1 LLKRIYTVV
10 AILAIVNLLV
20 MVVLIGVAWAS
31 GRLSAERVEQFAM
44 VLRGELDEEQAPAT
58 QPAAT
63 QPAPQAASEKIRH
76 DEELEEI
83 LARRFD
89 WHRRELENLVS
100 LMDAARLEQLQQREA
115 LQQEM
120 AQYEQARQAWLEQE
134 QRDGFKRSLE
144 YLETVDPKIAKSL
157 LQQKKDADAAQFL
170 SAMNSRKGRDIIEE
184 CTTPEDREW
193 IGRVLNTIE
202 QGAASQAEDT
212 TTPTGSTG

>member
-1 LLKRIYTVV
+1 MLKRIYNAV

-20 MVVLIGVAWAS
+20 MAVLIGVAWAS
-31 GRLSAERVEQFAM
+31 GRLSAERVEQLAM
-44 VLRGELDEEQAPAT
+44 VLRGEFDEEQAPTT

-100 LMDAARLEQLQQREA
+100 LIDAARLEQLQQREA
-115 LQQEM
+115 LQQEV
-120 AQYEQARQAWLEQE
+120 AQYEQAKQAWLEQE

-144 YLETVDPKIAKSL
+144 YFESVDPKIAKEL
-157 LQQKKDADAAQFL
+157 LRQKKETDAAQFL
-170 SAMNSRKGRDIIEE
+170 SAMNSRKGRDIIEA
-184 CTTPEDREW
+184 CSTPEDRAW

-202 QGAASQAEDT
+202 QGAASQAEDP

>member
-1 LLKRIYTVV
+1 MLKRIYTVV

-120 AQYEQARQAWLEQE
+120 VQYEQARQAWLEQE

>member
-1 LLKRIYTVV
+1 MLKRIYNAV
-10 AILAIVNLLV
+10 AIFAIVNVLV
-20 MVVLIGVAWAS
+20 MAVLIGVAWVS
-31 GRLSAERVEQFAM
+31 GRLNSERVEQLAM
-44 VLRGELDEEQAPAT
+44 VLRGELDKEEAPTT

-63 QPAPQAASEKIRH
+63 QPAPRAASEKIRH

-83 LARRFD
+83 LARRLD
-89 WHRRELENLVS
+89 WQRRELENLVS
-100 LMDAARLEQLQQREA
+100 LIDSSKLEQLQQREA
-115 LQQEM
+115 LQQEI

-144 YLETVDPKIAKSL
+144 YLQSVDPKIAKDL
-157 LQQKKDADAAQFL
+157 LQQKKEADAAQFL

-184 CTTPEDREW
+184 CSTPEDRAW

-212 TTPTGSTG
+212 TMPTGSTG

>member
-1 LLKRIYTVV
+1 LLKRIYNAV

-20 MVVLIGVAWAS
+20 MAVLIGVAWAS
-31 GRLSAERVEQFAM
+31 GRLSAERVEQIAM
-44 VLRGELDEEQAPAT
+44 VLRGELGKDQAPAT

-83 LARRFD
+83 FARRFD
-89 WHRRELENLVS
+89 WHHRELQNLVS
-100 LMDAARLEQLQQREA
+100 LIDTARLEQLRQREA
-115 LQQEM
+115 LQQEV
-120 AQYEQARQAWLEQE
+120 AQYEEARQAWLEQE
-134 QRDGFKRSLE
+134 QRDGFKQSLV
-144 YLETVDPKIAKSL
+144 YLESIDPKIAKYL
-157 LQQKKDADAAQFL
+157 LQQKKEADAAQFL